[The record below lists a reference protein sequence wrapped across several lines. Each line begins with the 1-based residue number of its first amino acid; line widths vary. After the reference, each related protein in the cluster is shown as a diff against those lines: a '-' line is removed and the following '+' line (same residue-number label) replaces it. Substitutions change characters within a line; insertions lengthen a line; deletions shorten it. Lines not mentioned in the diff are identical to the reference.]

1 MSKRINRID
10 RAIKIEEKIEDMF
23 RENKSKEEIR
33 RLILSLN
40 AIEYRLDDMDN
51 YSY

>member
-1 MSKRINRID
+1 MSKRINKID
-10 RAIKIEEKIEDMF
+10 RVIKIEEKIEDMF

-40 AIEYRLDDMDN
+40 AIEYKLDSMDD
-51 YSY
+51 YSK